1 MKKSNNKSKR
11 ESAAIDRK
19 RLLTNDTPFAIKE
32 AYVKLRTNLMF
43 CLTADKSRACKVFG
57 ITSSHQS
64 EGKSLTA
71 ANIAISYAMLG
82 KSTLLID
89 CDMRKPRQR
98 ALWHAENANGL
109 CDFLASIKPLQ
120 LAQLE
125 DIPLSLAFTGTIPP
139 NPSEL
144 LSSDRM
150 KQLIEACSRK
160 YDYIILDTPPV
171 GTVADAQIVAGFA
184 DGMVLVARSGNTSK
198 DELSDSIDML
208 KRAGGNFCGVVL
220 NEMNMKAIR
229 YSYHYRYGDK
239 YGYKYSYEA
248 YETK

>member
-1 MKKSNNKSKR
+1 
-11 ESAAIDRK
+11 
-19 RLLTNDTPFAIKE
+19 
-32 AYVKLRTNLMF
+32 MF
-43 CLTADKSRACKVFG
+43 CLTADKSRACKVFA
-57 ITSSHQS
+57 ITSSHPY

-82 KSTLLID
+82 KNTLLID

-98 ALWHAENANGL
+98 ALWHAESSNGL

-125 DIPLSLAFTGTIPP
+125 EIPLSLAFTGTIPP

-144 LSSDRM
+144 LASDRM
-150 KQLIEACSRK
+150 KQLIEACARK

-184 DGMVLVARSGNTSK
+184 DGMVIVARSGNTSK
-198 DELSDSIDML
+198 DELSDSIDL
-208 KRAGGNFCGVVL
+208 IKRAGGNFCGVVL
-220 NEMNMKAIR
+220 NDMNMKAIR
-229 YSYHYRYGDK
+229 YSYRYKYGDK
-239 YGYKYSYEA
+239 YGYKYKYSYGA